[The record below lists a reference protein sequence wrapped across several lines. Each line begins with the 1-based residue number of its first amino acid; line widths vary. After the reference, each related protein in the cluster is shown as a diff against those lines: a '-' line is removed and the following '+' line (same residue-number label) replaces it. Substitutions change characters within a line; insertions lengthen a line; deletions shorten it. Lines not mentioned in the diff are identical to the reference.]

1 MVIKFIFL
9 FLTFAIVQ
17 ASEIIRVKMIC
28 TYNSCQSDFSI
39 KGFPRNV
46 RLHYEMGI
54 DFCYL
59 NQDIFTKNQE
69 IKDNTTS
76 LTLNQ
81 KAYTESTLNVD
92 LSFTSESQSIFVDKF
107 PFMISPRSNQI
118 KHSGSIGLSLKVYNE
133 KYSFIHHLYHLKIIN
148 HLIFGI
154 DKNNHNNESEIFFG
168 GIPKE
173 ILENKGQIKIK
184 VDDTFNKWGFNFSQF
199 YFGEKLFIFNN
210 DKYSFID
217 IKNDRIFAPYGVMKH
232 LLQTVFKNYLN
243 NQICSVNKQGDK
255 EAINCKCSGV
265 TDFPSMTF
273 IIDKKIVTIPGK
285 NLFSPL
291 NSPTNC
297 LFLIQQNFQ
306 EGKFNTWVFG
316 HKFLD
321 SFITEFNYE
330 EKAIILY
337 SENFEKTIMTNTSLS
352 TVGHI
357 ILIAVILAG
366 FSLVIFIQRKFF
378 F

>member
-1 MVIKFIFL
+1 
-9 FLTFAIVQ
+9 
-17 ASEIIRVKMIC
+17 
-28 TYNSCQSDFSI
+28 
-39 KGFPRNV
+39 
-46 RLHYEMGI
+46 
-54 DFCYL
+54 
-59 NQDIFTKNQE
+59 
-69 IKDNTTS
+69 
-76 LTLNQ
+76 
-81 KAYTESTLNVD
+81 
-92 LSFTSESQSIFVDKF
+92 
-107 PFMISPRSNQI
+107 
-118 KHSGSIGLSLKVYNE
+118 
-133 KYSFIHHLYHLKIIN
+133 
-148 HLIFGI
+148 
-154 DKNNHNNESEIFFG
+154 
-168 GIPKE
+168 
-173 ILENKGQIKIK
+173 
-184 VDDTFNKWGFNFSQF
+184 
-199 YFGEKLFIFNN
+199 
-210 DKYSFID
+210 
-217 IKNDRIFAPYGVMKH
+217 
-232 LLQTVFKNYLN
+232 
-243 NQICSVNKQGDK
+243 
-255 EAINCKCSGV
+255 
-265 TDFPSMTF
+265 MTF

-337 SENFEKTIMTNTSLS
+337 SENFEKTIMTNTSFS